1 MTEYKALELLLEGL
15 ESGRLL
21 PPGVHAKTLSVNR
34 TFELPVE
41 AKVQPDAI
49 VEFTLNQPHP
59 TSLTAVIELKS
70 RLQPMGLEGVI
81 HQVLRYRNELHRS
94 GAYQN
99 LYPMVAAPYIS
110 ESVQA
115 RCKELGIGYV
125 DLNGTLALINTDV
138 YVDVVRPATAYKN
151 PQGIKNVFSGK
162 SRRILRVL
170 LVHPYQP
177 YRLERLASET
187 RSSVGQVSQVFRRLQ
202 DDGLVIRSSEGCLLN
217 QPRRLLRVFA
227 ENLRGDYL
235 QNRTVF
241 SGFSE
246 QEPLSFA
253 RSLTEFCKRRDIQLA
268 FTLGSGLESNE
279 RNVREQLIAAYI
291 SVNPEDVRDELQ
303 LESVGKGANVFLM
316 MAPEN
321 DNTDAGG
328 VFYQPRKLINGLTGV
343 NPVQLYFDFTL
354 HGNRGQEQ
362 ANFLVEHALGFRE

>member
-1 MTEYKALELLLEGL
+1 MKEYKAMEFLLQGL
-15 ESGRLL
+15 ESGSLL
-21 PPGVHAKTLSVNR
+21 PSGVR
-34 TFELPVE
+34 
-41 AKVQPDAI
+41 AKVIASDGKFALPAQSIQPDAI
-49 VEFTLNQPHP
+49 VEFAVNSPHP
-59 TSLTAVIELKS
+59 TSIIAIIELKS
-70 RLQPMGLEGVI
+70 RLQPMELEGAI

-94 GAYQN
+94 GTYRD

-115 RCKELGIGYV
+115 RCKELGVGYI
-125 DLNGTLALINTDV
+125 DLNGTISLIYKNV
-138 YVDVVRPATAYKN
+138 YIDVVRPANAFKN
-151 PQGIKNVFSGK
+151 PQGIKNIFSGR

-170 LVHPYQP
+170 LVHPYQA

-187 RSSVGQVSQVFRRLQ
+187 KLSVGQVSQVVRRLQ
-202 DDGLVIRSSEGCLLN
+202 DDDMVVRNSEGFLLN
-217 QPRRLLRVFA
+217 KPRRLLRLLA
-227 ENLRGDYL
+227 EELKSDYL

-246 QEPLSFA
+246 KEPLSLA
-253 RSLTEFCKRRDIQLA
+253 QSLSQFCKQRDIQHA

-279 RNVREQLIAAYI
+279 RNVREQLTAAYI
-291 SVNPEDVRDELQ
+291 SVSPERVRDELQ
-303 LESVGKGANVFLM
+303 LEAVGKGANVFLM

-328 VFYQPRKLINGLTGV
+328 VFYQPRQLVNGLTGV